1 MSIGGHLQLLAVFA
15 LEGGQYD
22 RSNYFFR
29 LRSGALMTAVLEL
42 SDEDASLHSFNEPT
56 LTGAVLAFVQ
66 AIILYNLLIKF

>member
-29 LRSGALMTAVLEL
+29 LRSGALMIAALEL
-42 SDEDASLHSFNEPT
+42 SDEDSSLHLFNEPNLNGT
-56 LTGAVLAFVQ
+56 VLTFVQ
-66 AIILYNLLIKF
+66 AIRL